1 MDKPRFL
8 IDSNIAI
15 YVLRDSAS
23 RPAVRIG
30 ELLPG
35 TVVTSAIV
43 YAEILL
49 GIPPEEKD
57 ARISV
62 ERLFERVPVL
72 PFDAGAAQAYARIPF
87 KRARFDRLIAAHA
100 LSLGLTLVTNNEN
113 DFRDI
118 PDLAVENWT
127 Q

>member
-23 RPAVRIG
+23 GPAVRIS

-49 GIPPEEKD
+49 GIPPAEKD

-72 PFDAGAAQAYARIPF
+72 PFDAGAAQVYARIPF

-100 LSLGLTLVTNNEN
+100 LSLNLILVTNNES

-118 PDLAVENWT
+118 PDLPVENWMS
-127 Q
+127 

>member
-1 MDKPRFL
+1 MDKPRVL

-23 RPAVRIG
+23 RPAVRIS

-49 GIPPEEKD
+49 GIPPEETD

-100 LSLGLTLVTNNEN
+100 LSLNLILVTNNES
-113 DFRDI
+113 DFRNI
-118 PDLAVENWT
+118 PDLAVENWMS
-127 Q
+127 

>member
-1 MDKPRFL
+1 VDKPRFL

-23 RPAVRIG
+23 GPAVRIS

-49 GIPPEEKD
+49 GIPPAEKD

-62 ERLFERVPVL
+62 ERLFELIPVL

-100 LSLGLTLVTNNEN
+100 LSLGLTLVTNNED

-118 PDLAVENWT
+118 PDLPVENWMS
-127 Q
+127 